1 MVHSICKK
9 YMEREELSVQ
19 MVVHV
24 VQRRM
29 EIARTCVISLP
40 HVVLQPLLRAKLIDL
55 PAAVSIKT

>member
-1 MVHSICKK
+1 
-9 YMEREELSVQ
+9 MEREELSVQ